1 MNLKAY
7 LKTWE
12 GTQAENKWGRIFV
25 LGLIFT
31 VLLLAVKLFSKE
43 TIVTVQPWTLNE
55 EAWVSQENAS
65 QSYKEAW
72 GWALGTLMGNV
83 TPGNVNFIKE
93 RMEPILAPTIYQE
106 FIDALEIQ
114 AQEIQADRITMRFEP
129 RFVEYEE
136 TTDKVFVYG
145 HSFVKG
151 AAFDAK
157 EQRTDRT
164 YEFELRVSNYMP
176 VLDYMTTYEGRPR
189 TKSVLDKL
197 ERKEE
202 SRRKRNEG

>member
-1 MNLKAY
+1 MNLKEY

-12 GTQAENKWGRIFV
+12 GTQAENKWGRVFV

-31 VLLLAVKLFSKE
+31 VLLLVVMLFSKD

-55 EAWVSQENAS
+55 EAWVSQKKSS

-93 RMEPILAPTIYQE
+93 RMKPILAPAIYQE
-106 FIDALEIQ
+106 FINALETQ
-114 AQEIQADRITMRFEP
+114 AQEIQANRITMRFEP

-145 HSFVKG
+145 YSFVKG
-151 AAFDAK
+151 ASLDAK

-164 YEFELRVSNYMP
+164 YEFQIRVSNYMP

-197 ERKEE
+197 KRKEERKEE
-202 SRRKRNEG
+202 RR